1 MRLTVYTDY
10 ALRLLIYA
18 ALKPDGLVNIAEVAE
33 AYGISRNHL
42 TKVVHQLG
50 VAGYIVTVRGKGG
63 GLRLGRP
70 AETMRVGDIVRHTEP
85 DLALTPCLG
94 SFEAHCPIVPACLLK
109 PALEEACDAFL
120 RVLDGYTIADLAA
133 ARPQLRG
140 LLGMGNGVDVVDI
153 GRITRRKRAV
163 AA

>member
-18 ALKPDGLVNIAEVAE
+18 ALKPEGLVNIAEVAE
-33 AYGISRNHL
+33 AYGVSRNHL

-50 VAGYIVTVRGKGG
+50 VAGYIATVRGKGG
-63 GLRLGRP
+63 GLRLARP
-70 AETMRVGDIVRHTEP
+70 AATIRVGDVVRHTEP
-85 DLALTPCLG
+85 DMALTPCLG
-94 SFEAHCPIVPACLLK
+94 SFEAPCPLVPACLLK
-109 PALEEACDAFL
+109 PALEEARDAFL

-133 ARPQLRG
+133 ARPRMRR
-140 LLGMGNGVDVVDI
+140 LLGIGEIVDI
-153 GRITRRKRAV
+153 GQITRRKRAV